1 MQFNFNCTDVLACD
15 QNGFAILEGSYQNKV
30 MPGYT
35 LFVNEILD
43 RMGAASSKAQGLDTT
58 ITTAQKFFQSNHR
71 IVIKASEDKV
81 LGILKV
87 GVKKLFLRDMYYN
100 YHEVFPLCVLDF
112 YVHESLQRQG
122 IGKQL
127 FDYML
132 TFEKKTPV
140 QLAYDRP
147 SPKLKGFLRKH
158 FNLAN
163 EIKQSNNFVVFNGFF
178 DDLEQDSNNKV
189 YDYNTNRR
197 VTGGNSFSRTTPI
210 PYANKL
216 TGSNQR
222 APTPGLSGVGQNVV
236 YNNSNNS
243 NNITFDNKVVNKN
256 VYVNPI
262 TGFQTYYLN
271 GTDTVSYDNIYSK
284 RKLNLINDYLQSK
297 NQNQEQFIKQ
307 QLGIKEQSIENS
319 NGRLNQLMNKINDT
333 TGNKSDYNIYNK
345 RNQYATIFDDK
356 KIVEHNYL
364 NEINNNVPL
373 NNQDTITEKS
383 FVNSVRSRGGNN
395 ISTMRGQENLQHYS
409 PFSQYGKVYTNVLP
423 TTSSAY
429 GAYYQHPQQLNQ
441 RSQSPNRIYY

>member
-1 MQFNFNCTDVLACD
+1 MQFNFDCTDVLSCD

-43 RMGAASSKAQGLDTT
+43 TMGTASSKAQGLNTT

-71 IVIKASEDKV
+71 IVIKATQDKV

-112 YVHESLQRQG
+112 YVHESVQRQG

-132 TFEKKTPV
+132 NFEKKTPCE
-140 QLAYDRP
+140 LAYDRP

-158 FNLAN
+158 YNLVN
-163 EIKQSNNFVVFNGFF
+163 EVKQSNNFIVFNEFF
-178 DDLEQDSNNKV
+178 DYLDKSGNSSV
-189 YDYNTNRR
+189 YDYNTNRKVNNR
-197 VTGGNSFSRTTPI
+197 AILSKSTPRLYNSGYVSDNAERGVTP
-210 PYANKL
+210 AL
-216 TGSNQR
+216 SN
-222 APTPGLSGVGQNVV
+222 VGQSVV
-236 YNNSNNS
+236 YNNSS
-243 NNITFDNKVVNKN
+243 FDNKVVNKN
-256 VYVNPI
+256 VYLHPI

-271 GTDTVSYDNIYSK
+271 SPNTVSYDNIYSK
-284 RKLNLINDYLQSK
+284 KKLNLINDYLQWK

-307 QLGIKEQSIENS
+307 QLDIKEKSIENS
-319 NGRLNQLMNKINDT
+319 NGRLNNLMNKINDT
-333 TGNKSDYNIYNK
+333 TGNRSDYNIYNK

-356 KIVEHNYL
+356 KLVEYNYL
-364 NEINNNVPL
+364 NDISNNVPL

-383 FVNSVRSRGGNN
+383 FIHSVRSRGGNV
-395 ISTMRGQENLQHYS
+395 STMKGQENLQHYS

-429 GAYYQHPQQLNQ
+429 GAYYQFPQELNQ

>member
-1 MQFNFNCTDVLACD
+1 MQFNFDCTDVLSCD

-43 RMGAASSKAQGLDTT
+43 TMGTASSKAQGLDTT

-71 IVIKASEDKV
+71 IVIKATQDKV

-112 YVHESLQRQG
+112 YVHESVQRQG

-132 TFEKKTPV
+132 NFEKKTPCE
-140 QLAYDRP
+140 LAYDRP

-158 FNLAN
+158 YNLVN
-163 EIKQSNNFVVFNGFF
+163 EVKQSNNFIVFNEFF
-178 DDLEQDSNNKV
+178 DYLDKSGNSSV
-189 YDYNTNRR
+189 YDYNTNRKVNNR
-197 VTGGNSFSRTTPI
+197 AMLSKSTPRLYNSGYVSDNAQRGVTP
-210 PYANKL
+210 AL
-216 TGSNQR
+216 SN
-222 APTPGLSGVGQNVV
+222 VGQSVV
-236 YNNSNNS
+236 YNNSS
-243 NNITFDNKVVNKN
+243 FDNKVVNKN
-256 VYVNPI
+256 VYLHPI

-271 GTDTVSYDNIYSK
+271 SPNTVSYDNIYSK
-284 RKLNLINDYLQSK
+284 KKLNLINDYLQSK

-307 QLGIKEQSIENS
+307 QLDIKEKSIENS
-319 NGRLNQLMNKINDT
+319 NGRLNNLMNKINDT
-333 TGNKSDYNIYNK
+333 TGNRSDYNIYNK

-356 KIVEHNYL
+356 KLVEYNYL
-364 NEINNNVPL
+364 NDISNNVPL

-383 FVNSVRSRGGNN
+383 FIHSVRSRGGGNV
-395 ISTMRGQENLQHYS
+395 STMKGQENLQHYS

-429 GAYYQHPQQLNQ
+429 GACYQFPQELNP

>member
-1 MQFNFNCTDVLACD
+1 MQFNFDCTDVLSCD

-43 RMGAASSKAQGLDTT
+43 TMGTASSKAQGLNTT

-71 IVIKASEDKV
+71 IVIKATQDKV

-112 YVHESLQRQG
+112 YVHESVQRQG

-132 TFEKKTPV
+132 NFEKKTPCE
-140 QLAYDRP
+140 LAYDRP

-158 FNLAN
+158 YNLVN
-163 EIKQSNNFVVFNGFF
+163 EVKQSNNFIVFNEFF
-178 DDLEQDSNNKV
+178 DYLDKSGNSSI
-189 YDYNTNRR
+189 YDYNTNRKVNNR
-197 VTGGNSFSRTTPI
+197 AILSKSTPRLYNSGYVSDNAERGVTP
-210 PYANKL
+210 AL
-216 TGSNQR
+216 SN
-222 APTPGLSGVGQNVV
+222 VGQSVV
-236 YNNSNNS
+236 YNNSS
-243 NNITFDNKVVNKN
+243 FDNKVVNKN
-256 VYVNPI
+256 VYLHPI

-271 GTDTVSYDNIYSK
+271 SPNTVSYDNIYSK
-284 RKLNLINDYLQSK
+284 KKLNLINDYLQWK

-307 QLGIKEQSIENS
+307 QLDIKEKSIENS
-319 NGRLNQLMNKINDT
+319 NGRLNNLMNKINDT
-333 TGNKSDYNIYNK
+333 TGNRSDYNIYNK

-356 KIVEHNYL
+356 KLVEYNYL
-364 NEINNNVPL
+364 NDISNNVPL

-383 FVNSVRSRGGNN
+383 FIHSVRSRGGNV
-395 ISTMRGQENLQHYS
+395 STMKGQENLQHYS

-429 GAYYQHPQQLNQ
+429 GAYYQFPQELNQ

>member
-1 MQFNFNCTDVLACD
+1 MQFNFDCTDVLSCD

-43 RMGAASSKAQGLDTT
+43 TMGTLSSKAQGLDTT

-71 IVIKASEDKV
+71 IVIKATQDKV

-112 YVHESLQRQG
+112 YVHESVQRQG

-132 TFEKKTPV
+132 NFEKKTPCE
-140 QLAYDRP
+140 LAYDRP

-158 FNLAN
+158 YNLVN
-163 EIKQSNNFVVFNGFF
+163 EVKQSNNFIVFNEFF
-178 DDLEQDSNNKV
+178 DYLDKSGNSNV
-189 YDYNTNRR
+189 YDYNTNRKVSNR
-197 VTGGNSFSRTTPI
+197 AMLFKSTDNAQRGVTP
-210 PYANKL
+210 AL
-216 TGSNQR
+216 SN
-222 APTPGLSGVGQNVV
+222 VGQSVV
-236 YNNSNNS
+236 YNNSS
-243 NNITFDNKVVNKN
+243 FDNKVVNKN
-256 VYVNPI
+256 VYLHPI

-271 GTDTVSYDNIYSK
+271 SPNTVSYDNIYSK
-284 RKLNLINDYLQSK
+284 KKLNLINDYLQSK

-307 QLGIKEQSIENS
+307 QLDIKEKSIENS
-319 NGRLNQLMNKINDT
+319 NGRLNNLMNKINDT
-333 TGNKSDYNIYNK
+333 TGNRSDYNIYNK

-356 KIVEHNYL
+356 KLVEYNYL
-364 NEINNNVPL
+364 NDISNNVPL

-383 FVNSVRSRGGNN
+383 FIHSVRSRGGNV
-395 ISTMRGQENLQHYS
+395 STMKGQENLQHYS

-429 GAYYQHPQQLNQ
+429 GAYYQFPQELNQ

>member
-1 MQFNFNCTDVLACD
+1 MQFNFDCTDVLSCD
-15 QNGFAILEGSYQNKV
+15 QNGFAILEGSYQKKV

-43 RMGAASSKAQGLDTT
+43 KMGTASSKAQGLDTI

-71 IVIKASEDKV
+71 IVIKASQDKV
-81 LGILKV
+81 LGMLKV

-132 TFEKKTPV
+132 NFEKKTPCE
-140 QLAYDRP
+140 LAYDRP

-158 FNLAN
+158 YNLVN
-163 EIKQSNNFVVFNGFF
+163 EVKQSNNFIVFNEFF
-178 DDLEQDSNNKV
+178 DYLDNSSNNSV
-189 YDYNTNRR
+189 YDYNTNRKVNR
-197 VTGGNSFSRTTPI
+197 TLLSKSTPRLYGNSVNENAQRGVTP
-210 PYANKL
+210 AL
-216 TGSNQR
+216 SN
-222 APTPGLSGVGQNVV
+222 VGQSVV
-236 YNNSNNS
+236 YNNNYNNS
-243 NNITFDNKVVNKN
+243 FDNKVVNKN

-271 GTDTVSYDNIYSK
+271 GTNTVSYDNIYSK
-284 RKLNLINDYLQSK
+284 KKLNLINDYLQSK

-307 QLGIKEQSIENS
+307 QLDIKEKSIENS
-319 NGRLNQLMNKINDT
+319 NGRLNNLMNKINDT
-333 TGNKSDYNIYNK
+333 TGNRSDYNIYNK

-356 KIVEHNYL
+356 KLVEYNYL
-364 NEINNNVPL
+364 NDISHNVPL

-383 FVNSVRSRGGNN
+383 FIHSVRSRGGNV
-395 ISTMRGQENLQHYS
+395 STMRGQENLQHYS

-429 GAYYQHPQQLNQ
+429 GAYYQFPQELNQ

>member
-1 MQFNFNCTDVLACD
+1 MQFNFDCTDVLSCD

-43 RMGAASSKAQGLDTT
+43 TMGTLSSKAQGLDTT

-71 IVIKASEDKV
+71 IVIKATQDKV

-112 YVHESLQRQG
+112 YVHESVQRQG

-132 TFEKKTPV
+132 NFEKKTPCE
-140 QLAYDRP
+140 LAYDRP

-158 FNLAN
+158 YNLVN
-163 EIKQSNNFVVFNGFF
+163 EVKQSNNFIVFNEFF
-178 DDLEQDSNNKV
+178 DYLDKSGNSSV
-189 YDYNTNRR
+189 YDYNTNRKVNNR
-197 VTGGNSFSRTTPI
+197 AMLSKSTPRLYGNSGYVSDNAQRGVTP
-210 PYANKL
+210 AL
-216 TGSNQR
+216 SN
-222 APTPGLSGVGQNVV
+222 VGQSVV
-236 YNNSNNS
+236 YNNNS
-243 NNITFDNKVVNKN
+243 SFDNKVVNRN
-256 VYVNPI
+256 VYLHPI

-271 GTDTVSYDNIYSK
+271 SPNTVSYDNIYSK
-284 RKLNLINDYLQSK
+284 KKLNLINDYLQSK

-307 QLGIKEQSIENS
+307 QLDIKEKSIENS
-319 NGRLNQLMNKINDT
+319 NGRLNNLMNKINDT
-333 TGNKSDYNIYNK
+333 TGNRSDYNIYNK

-356 KIVEHNYL
+356 KLVEYNYL
-364 NEINNNVPL
+364 NDISNNVPL
-373 NNQDTITEKS
+373 NNQDTITEKI
-383 FVNSVRSRGGNN
+383 FIHSVRSRGGNV
-395 ISTMRGQENLQHYS
+395 STMKGQENLQHYS

-429 GAYYQHPQQLNQ
+429 GAYYQFPQELNA